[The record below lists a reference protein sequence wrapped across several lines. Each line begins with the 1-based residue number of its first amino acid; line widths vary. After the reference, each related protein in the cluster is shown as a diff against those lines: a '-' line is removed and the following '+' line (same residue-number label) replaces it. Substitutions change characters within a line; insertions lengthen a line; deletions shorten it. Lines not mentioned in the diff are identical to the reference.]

1 MKLWEMKQR
10 FRTGVKIHPLETT
23 DNLILVIFFSKGLK
37 LLVQHSRNWWI
48 LWVQGRKTPC
58 LRNSILLLRY
68 MGTQQQWAIDTQS
81 SQSSASPSPSC
92 QPLLG
97 FSLHFPFFSL
107 GTGSTERLERDDRDA
122 AKAGGRK
129 TRPCISN
136 EDSSNICPQPQMY
149 SPAQTHSSD
158 EALKYLL
165 PKYQSS

>member
-1 MKLWEMKQR
+1 MKQL
-10 FRTGVKIHPLETT
+10 FRTGARIYPLETT
-23 DNLILVIFFSKGLK
+23 DSLILVVFFSKELK
-37 LLVQHSRNWWI
+37 LLVQHSRNWFPGFKE
-48 LWVQGRKTPC
+48 VFSGVVKCFQGRKT
-58 LRNSILLLRY
+58 LYHRNCTWEHRNPAA
-68 MGTQQQWAIDTQS
+68 MQPPQT
-81 SQSSASPSPSC
+81 SASSCASC

-97 FSLHFPFFSL
+97 FSLNFPFFPL
-107 GTGSTERLERDDRDA
+107 GTGSTERLQRDDRDA